1 MDSKLL
7 SSPKQ
12 TELGREHELAR
23 SVFGLLILLRE
34 VQKLTT
40 VQELELLLLEHGE
53 EVIDMLGQQV
63 DRIEKNIKVKQLVS
77 SVSVPGYLTPVLV

>member
-1 MDSKLL
+1 M
-7 SSPKQ
+7 
-12 TELGREHELAR
+12 
-23 SVFGLLILLRE
+23 
-34 VQKLTT
+34 QKLTT
-40 VQELELLLLEHGE
+40 VQELELLLLEYGE

>member
-1 MDSKLL
+1 M
-7 SSPKQ
+7 
-12 TELGREHELAR
+12 
-23 SVFGLLILLRE
+23 
-34 VQKLTT
+34 QKLTT

-77 SVSVPGYLTPVLV
+77 VPGYFTPVLVLKKAEGFLPLSKAVKVLSEIE